1 MSSLADRRDTRRIIV
16 GSEFG
21 ISFTLKG
28 HGFHDVRI
36 TNVSTGGCFALVG
49 ARDARLFERGAVLE
63 DLILMHPEL
72 PKAPIMAT
80 VSYVLGGR
88 PAADPLELV
97 GIGIQFLGMNDDAQ
111 KALDAWVD
119 AASAAQQG

>member
-1 MSSLADRRDTRRIIV
+1 MSTQADRRDTRRIVV
-16 GSEFG
+16 GPEFA

-28 HGFHDVRI
+28 HGYRDVRI
-36 TNVSTGGCFALVG
+36 TNLSPGGCFAMVG

-63 DLILMHPEL
+63 GLTLLHPEL

-88 PAADPLELV
+88 PGHDPMEMV
-97 GIGIQFLGMNDDAQ
+97 GVGIQFLGMADAAHE
-111 KALDAWVD
+111 ALDTWIE
-119 AASAAQQG
+119 AALASQQG